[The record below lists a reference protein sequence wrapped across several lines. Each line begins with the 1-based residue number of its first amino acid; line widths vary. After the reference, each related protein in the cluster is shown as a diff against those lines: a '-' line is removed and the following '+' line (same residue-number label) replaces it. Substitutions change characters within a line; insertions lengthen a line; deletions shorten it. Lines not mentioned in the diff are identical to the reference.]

1 MSVPEEIRKV
11 PRPVNTIVVD
21 TGHDGPN
28 RYIVRVRKGSVCRRG
43 KRPSPRNGAVVGHIV
58 GESFVP
64 VVKKTP
70 AQKPCSLSYGSSFL
84 IFTVCKD
91 ILDDLLKV
99 YSPEDSYSLL
109 VLAAI
114 KVMKPHAPLSRYR
127 RYYDCSFLSVYYPGA
142 RISKN
147 RITSL
152 LDSVGKDSESRK
164 KFYALRIAAVAEANR
179 IAIDGTLRQDGSTV
193 NDLSHFSRKARVKG
207 TRDVSIIYAYSL
219 DLKEPLCAEVFA
231 GNETDTQVYEKFIT
245 ENGIKAGIIMAD
257 KAFTPSKI
265 EKELAKHAGLHF
277 LTPLKRN
284 NAKIEKCDMYAYDS
298 ILEGFSDRIL
308 CKKAAEGNGRFLYS
322 FMNQRKA
329 AEEEK
334 AYLSSVDGYDDAEY
348 KKKRKEFRTIV
359 FESDADLDP
368 KDVYRQYRDR
378 WQIEIVFR
386 AYKNELGLDKTNVQ
400 GDFTVIGYELVNFI
414 ATLISCRILNK
425 AGDAGALDDEAF
437 GGLIE
442 DLNEVWRKTDAPSE
456 ATMQDDGWERALEKD
471 LDLLVK
477 LGLAKDASVK
487 RPRGRPRKYPK
498 VEKPKRP
505 VGRPRKHPAIV
516 Q

>member
-1 MSVPEEIRKV
+1 M
-11 PRPVNTIVVD
+11 
-21 TGHDGPN
+21 
-28 RYIVRVRKGSVCRRG
+28 
-43 KRPSPRNGAVVGHIV
+43 
-58 GESFVP
+58 
-64 VVKKTP
+64 
-70 AQKPCSLSYGSSFL
+70 
-84 IFTVCKD
+84 
-91 ILDDLLKV
+91 
-99 YSPEDSYSLL
+99 
-109 VLAAI
+109 
-114 KVMKPHAPLSRYR
+114 
-127 RYYDCSFLSVYYPGA
+127 
-142 RISKN
+142 
-147 RITSL
+147 
-152 LDSVGKDSESRK
+152 
-164 KFYALRIAAVAEANR
+164 
-179 IAIDGTLRQDGSTV
+179 
-193 NDLSHFSRKARVKG
+193 
-207 TRDVSIIYAYSL
+207 
-219 DLKEPLCAEVFA
+219 FA
-231 GNETDTQVYEKFIT
+231 GNETDTNVYEKFIT
-245 ENGIKAGIIMAD
+245 DNGIKAGTIMAD

-298 ILEGFSDRIL
+298 ILEGFGDRIL
-308 CKKAAEGNGRFLYS
+308 CKKAAEGNGSFLYS
-322 FMNQRKA
+322 FMNQREA

-348 KKKRKEFRTIV
+348 KKKRKEFGTIV

-378 WQIEIVFR
+378 RQIEIVFG

-400 GDFTVIGYELVNFI
+400 GDFTVIGHELVNFM

-442 DLNEVWRKTDAPSE
+442 DLNGVWRKTDAPSE
-456 ATMQDDGWERALEKD
+456 ATMQDDGWERALGKD